1 MSLVTIF
8 IYLIF
13 AILLFFILNYFDKA
27 EKENNIIHAIIP
39 IVYEIIIAGLFT
51 SESAYEIKQ
60 NLFLI
65 IIFELVIR
73 LYYIK
78 NILKREDL
86 MNSSFYLQI
95 YGISIIGGYIAN
107 VYFISEV
114 SSVFPTAEEMKVGIW
129 LLIIIFLYMTAKKH
143 IHIQYKEQVS
153 TFADRKQ
160 EYILLQYTRFK
171 NMYQK
176 SIKVK
181 NKSMYPIIYAMM
193 IYENYKRPVFF
204 RKLDYITYRFTGREK
219 KMGIMQVSTSIEID
233 DYTSIKMVI
242 KKLEK
247 LETELTKK
255 SKKQYVSQLLNLY
268 YENEKRAQDVF
279 EIYQKIIEFDS
290 L

>member
-27 EKENNIIHAIIP
+27 EKENNIIHAVIP
-39 IVYEIIIAGLFT
+39 IVYEIVLAGLFT

-65 IIFELVIR
+65 VIFELVIR

-86 MNSSFYLQI
+86 MNPSFYFQI
-95 YGISIIGGYIAN
+95 YGISIVGSYIAN

-114 SSVFPTAEEMKVGIW
+114 SSVFPTAEEMRVGIW

-143 IHIQYKEQVS
+143 IRIQYKEQVS

-160 EYILLQYTRFK
+160 EYILVQYTRFK

-176 SIKVK
+176 NIKVK
-181 NKSMYPIIYAMM
+181 NKSIYPVVYAIM
-193 IYENYKRPVFF
+193 IYENYKRPIFF
-204 RKLDYITYRFTGREK
+204 RKLDYITHRLTGREK
-219 KMGIMQVSTSIEID
+219 KMGIMQIASSTEMD
-233 DYTSIKMVI
+233 DATSIKMTV

-247 LETELTKK
+247 LESELTKK
-255 SKKQYVSQLLNLY
+255 SKKQYVGQLLNLY
-268 YENEKRAQDVF
+268 YENEKVAHDAF

>member
-27 EKENNIIHAIIP
+27 EKENNIIHAVIP
-39 IVYEIIIAGLFT
+39 IVYEIVLAGLFT

-65 IIFELVIR
+65 VIFELVIR

-86 MNSSFYLQI
+86 MNPSFYFQI
-95 YGISIIGGYIAN
+95 YGISIVGSYIAN

-114 SSVFPTAEEMKVGIW
+114 SSVFPTAEEMRVGIW

-143 IHIQYKEQVS
+143 IRIQYKEQVS

-160 EYILLQYTRFK
+160 EYILVQYTRFK

-176 SIKVK
+176 NIKVK
-181 NKSMYPIIYAMM
+181 NKSIYPVVYAIM
-193 IYENYKRPVFF
+193 IYENYKRPIFF
-204 RKLDYITYRFTGREK
+204 RKLDYITHRLTGREK
-219 KMGIMQVSTSIEID
+219 KMGIMQIASSTEMD
-233 DYTSIKMVI
+233 DATSIKMTV

-247 LETELTKK
+247 LESELTKK
-255 SKKQYVSQLLNLY
+255 SKKQYVGQLLNLY
-268 YENEKRAQDVF
+268 YENEKVAHDVF

>member
-1 MSLVTIF
+1 MSLITIF
-8 IYLIF
+8 IYLLF
-13 AILLFFILNYFDKA
+13 AVLLFFILNYFDKA
-27 EKENNIIHAIIP
+27 EKENNIIHAVIP
-39 IVYEIIIAGLFT
+39 IVYEIILAGMFT
-51 SESAYEIKQ
+51 NESAYEINQ

-65 IIFELVIR
+65 VVFELIIR
-73 LYYIK
+73 LYYVK
-78 NILKREDL
+78 NILRREDL
-86 MNSSFYLQI
+86 MNPSFYLQI
-95 YGISIIGGYIAN
+95 YGISIVGCYIAN

-153 TFADRKQ
+153 SFADRKQ
-160 EYILLQYTRFK
+160 EYILVQYTRFK
-171 NMYQK
+171 NIYQK
-176 SIKVK
+176 GMKVK
-181 NKSMYPIIYAMM
+181 NKSLYPVIYAMM

-219 KMGIMQVSTSIEID
+219 KMGIMQIPSSTEID
-233 DYTSIKMVI
+233 DAMSVKMAI

-247 LETELTKK
+247 LETEITKK
-255 SKKQYVSQLLNLY
+255 SKKQYVGQLLNLY
-268 YENEKRAQDVF
+268 YENEKIANDVL